1 MDKYGGGHKD
11 GVFSSFWHYR
21 DALSFT
27 QCCNSGNAPDS
38 SCGSGLCDDRGEYR
52 QDVQGFPSLALLR
65 RRYHFGECFGENADE
80 PVCHARFC
88 HRDEPARRLFR
99 NVVAFWACNSLASTE
114 RRTDCWLCRMEQMAM
129 RLRSGRLPW
138 ESLQSAECTE
148 AVRSR
153 WSCHPMFLPMDPDE
167 AAEDVVFRE
176 RITHAIFVHVESFTG
191 AIIPLRQII
200 RNLRKV
206 RKDVSICV
214 DNRSGYCLHP
224 MPQLD
229 EVVDYSVFPFLHTDS
244 PDPRDQ
250 QVGGI
255 PLFRIHGGAPS
266 RHHRGSAPL
275 PSPRAGLHVQQR
287 HDG

>member
-1 MDKYGGGHKD
+1 
-11 GVFSSFWHYR
+11 
-21 DALSFT
+21 
-27 QCCNSGNAPDS
+27 
-38 SCGSGLCDDRGEYR
+38 
-52 QDVQGFPSLALLR
+52 
-65 RRYHFGECFGENADE
+65 
-80 PVCHARFC
+80 
-88 HRDEPARRLFR
+88 
-99 NVVAFWACNSLASTE
+99 
-114 RRTDCWLCRMEQMAM
+114 
-129 RLRSGRLPW
+129 
-138 ESLQSAECTE
+138 
-148 AVRSR
+148 
-153 WSCHPMFLPMDPDE
+153 MDPDE

-191 AIIPLRQII
+191 AMIPLRQII

-266 RHHRGSAPL
+266 RHPEQVLGGLRGDLVAVAVVQVRGDEGAAREQGEDAASVD
-275 PSPRAGLHVQQR
+275 SVRFGSGTRAGV
-287 HDG
+287 